1 MLFEIEMLARCRG
14 TAPSSSSAEDTTAA
28 PAAAAD
34 TAGTASAA
42 SFEPGHR
49 VQLMGLEDRPDLNDQ
64 TGVVVLIRPDK
75 RLTVIVDNG
84 EIIAVRPVKLAL
96 SRGQQGGSLD
106 MMADPGRRG
115 AVSDGLQSA
124 QAPRP
129 RSP

>member
-1 MLFEIEMLARCRG
+1 MFFEIEMLARCRG
-14 TAPSSSSAEDTTAA
+14 TAQSSSSAEDTTAA

-42 SFEPGHR
+42 SFDLGHR

-96 SRGQQGGSLD
+96 V
-106 MMADPGRRG
+106 PGASKV
-115 AVSDGLQSA
+115 AVLT
-124 QAPRP
+124 
-129 RSP
+129 